1 MVKETGRD
9 IFYIVVVVLLA
20 AASSVAIWKTSE
32 QIVYNTVAIADVNI
46 KRTGSELKV
55 FSPNALSS
63 IKSPVLIKGSAP
75 GTWYFEAVFPIKIT
89 DEEGNVLGQG
99 YASAKSDWMTEK
111 PVAFEAKIS
120 FDKGGASQGFMVF
133 SKDDPSGMGLS
144 KPVNIP
150 IFFSN

>member
-9 IFYIVVVVLLA
+9 IFYIVIVVFLA
-20 AASSVAIWKTSE
+20 AASSIAIWKTSE
-32 QIVYNTVAIADVNI
+32 QVVYNTVAVSNVNI

-55 FSPNALSS
+55 FEPKALATV
-63 IKSPVLIKGSAP
+63 KSPVSIKGSAP

-99 YASAKSDWMTEK
+99 HATAKSDWMTEK

-120 FDKGGASQGFMVF
+120 FEKGGASQGFIVF
-133 SKDDPSGMGLS
+133 TKDDPSGMGLS
-144 KPVNIP
+144 KPVRIP
-150 IFFSN
+150 VFFGN